1 MRETERIADQL
12 QRAFSGPAWHGPSLS
27 ELLANVT
34 AEQAVRKPNAAIHSI
49 WTLVLHVSAWQD
61 VVRRRLTGEVINELP
76 PEQDFPTV
84 KEASPVDW
92 ERAKAQVEQ
101 TFRALHEAIL
111 ALPDS
116 KLYAPVPGK
125 NHDAYFLL
133 HGLVQHNLYH
143 AGQIA
148 VLKKLP

>member
-34 AEQAVRKPNAAIHSI
+34 AEQAACKPNAAIHSI

-61 VVRRRLTGEVINELP
+61 AVRRRLAGEIIDQLP
-76 PEQDFPTV
+76 PEQDFRTV
-84 KEASPVDW
+84 KDASPADW
-92 ERAKAQVEQ
+92 ERAKAQLEQ

-133 HGLVQHNLYH
+133 HGVVQHNLYH